1 MWSGASL
8 GFPVWVGT
16 VLLCP
21 NRRSGPV
28 HPAGPRMQLRS
39 RRPRT
44 GFRFGF
50 DGPSD
55 GRAEYQQATVDEIL
69 ESLGRH
75 SQLSD
80 QLGPRDGFES
90 DESAERLIGDMGQAR
105 PSDSGPI
112 GRGSLGR
119 YGFGIMLIGGML
131 ILSVYGILKAI
142 TITPTSTN
150 AIASVLG
157 LVLNDPVKLG
167 LLGLLCLV
175 PVVMAL
181 KRRNR
186 VGRSSLQ

>member
-1 MWSGASL
+1 
-8 GFPVWVGT
+8 
-16 VLLCP
+16 
-21 NRRSGPV
+21 
-28 HPAGPRMQLRS
+28 MQLRS
-39 RRPRT
+39 RRPKT

-75 SQLSD
+75 SELSD

-90 DESAERLIGDMGQAR
+90 DESAERLVGDIGRAR

-119 YGFGIMLIGGML
+119 YGFGIMLMGGIM

-142 TITPTSTN
+142 TSAPSSTP
-150 AIASVLG
+150 AIASLLA

-167 LLGLLCLV
+167 LLGLLSLV

-186 VGRSSLQ
+186 ISRSSLQ